1 MSKVILRIGCFLL
14 FLVSSFVSLTAQVAP
29 RSNFSLQ
36 VNGQVRYNESNTPA
50 DNVLVRIE
58 SFTGGLVG
66 QVMTDRTGKFSFN
79 GLQPQQYIVTIH
91 SPGYIDVRENVNLA
105 TSSSSYINAL
115 LIQDRT
121 SILANNR
128 ANIISLSPSVID
140 ASVPAEAKAEFTK
153 GKALLDQGKKE
164 KITESLQYFE
174 KALQIYPKFLD
185 AQLWLGLGYMDLQ
198 QWDKAETALKAA
210 IEINANA
217 TTAYLA
223 LGEVYRRQKK
233 YAEAEQTFLDGIKV
247 NDSSA
252 EIHNEL
258 AKVYWE
264 MAPAAKTEQ
273 EFKTALGNS
282 WKEVRKTLQ
291 LNAKLPDA
299 NLLAGNLL
307 LKAGRGKDA
316 LGYFE
321 EYLIL
326 APKGE
331 FAEQT
336 QTLVKKIKKSLAE
349 EKK

>member
-1 MSKVILRIGCFLL
+1 
-14 FLVSSFVSLTAQVAP
+14 
-29 RSNFSLQ
+29 
-36 VNGQVRYNESNTPA
+36 
-50 DNVLVRIE
+50 
-58 SFTGGLVG
+58 
-66 QVMTDRTGKFSFN
+66 MTDRTGKFSFN

-91 SPGYIDVRENVNLA
+91 SPGYIDIRENVNLS
-105 TSSSSYINAL
+105 TMSSSYINAL

-121 SILANNR
+121 SITANNR

-140 ASVPAEAKAEFTK
+140 ASVPAEARAEFTK
-153 GKALLDQGKKE
+153 GKALLDTGKKE

-174 KALQIYPKFLD
+174 KALQIHPKFLD
-185 AQLWLGLGYMDLQ
+185 AQLLLGLGYMDLQ

-217 TTAYLA
+217 TTVYLA
-223 LGEVYRRQKK
+223 LGEVYRRQQK
-233 YAEAEQTFLDGIKV
+233 YAEAEKTFLDGIKV

-258 AKVYWE
+258 AKIYWE

-299 NLLAGNLL
+299 QLLAGNLL

-321 EYLIL
+321 EYLKL

-336 QTLVKKIKKSLAE
+336 QTLVKKIRKSLAE